1 MTLSSSN
8 LRLLITWGGMALLI
22 LLVGIFQGPTNAI
35 MLINIGLISGLMALG
50 LNMQWGYAGLFNAG
64 VMGSVVVGAIMVIL
78 VTHNPIPGPNMP
90 PELLAGSGATDEA
103 RATAQAAYD
112 GLLADKRAF
121 DGGLRGLLISIAV
134 FAAFC
139 LALAAV
145 WRRMTGSK
153 WRAWIVISAF
163 ILGYIAF
170 RIFYDPAVR
179 DIEAYQTA
187 SFGNIGGIGLGAWF
201 EWLRLPF
208 PGFWS
213 VLVAWFIGG
222 LAAGGVAWI
231 IGKIT
236 LGLRSDYFAIATL
249 GIAEIVVSFAKNE
262 QWLTR
267 GVKNVNA
274 GSIGTPIARP
284 ASSYANQDPQ
294 NGEII
299 VRGMQDQPW
308 VQKITAW
315 FQGYDLAAFQET
327 LAINQLWDFRYLE
340 GDFRDAMVTSAKLA
354 NLLSYTLLISVVLG
368 LIFFL
373 AYRALNSPWGRMMRA
388 IRDNE
393 TAANAMGKNVVGRH
407 LQVFVLGSIV
417 IGIAGAML
425 VVVSGAGFTPTSYL
439 AMRFTFLI
447 WVMVIVGGSG
457 NNSGVI
463 LGGMLIWFLWVQ
475 SDPIA
480 GGSFFGSGYPDG
492 GLAPQIEVSNWLERI
507 WQWLAYRLDHLVFF
521 IYDWIVRPILWIM
534 GFIAGIFVFFY
545 QLLPDAWEGGINGAM
560 GSAWRAF
567 VGWYVASVSFFKFF
581 FLGLILL
588 LVLRFAPK
596 GLIPEKGSE
605 RRR

>member
-1 MTLSSSN
+1 MTPT
-8 LRLLITWGGMALLI
+8 LRLYLTWGLMGLLI
-22 LLVGIFQGPTNAI
+22 LSVGFFQGPTNAV
-35 MLINIGLISGLMALG
+35 MLINIGLISGMMALG

-78 VTHNPIPGPNMP
+78 ITHDPIPGPALP
-90 PELLAGSGATDEA
+90 PELQDGSTADEA
-103 RATAQAAYD
+103 ARTAAQEGYD
-112 GLLADKRAF
+112 TLLASKSRF
-121 DGGLRGLLISIAV
+121 DSGLRGLLVSLVV
-134 FAAFC
+134 FAGFC
-139 LALAAV
+139 TGLAMA
-145 WRRMTGSK
+145 WRRLAGQS
-153 WRAWIVISAF
+153 WRVWVVIPAF
-163 ILGYIAF
+163 VIGYILF
-170 RIFYDPAVR
+170 RVFYDPAVAGV
-179 DIEAYQTA
+179 EAYQTA
-187 SFGNIGGIGLGAWF
+187 TYGNIGGLGLARWF
-201 EWLRLPF
+201 EFFGIPF
-208 PGFWS
+208 AGFWS
-213 VLVAWFIGG
+213 VLIAWFVGG
-222 LAAGGVAWI
+222 LAAGGVAWL

-299 VRGMQDQPW
+299 IRGMQDQPW
-308 VQKITAW
+308 VQKLTAW
-315 FQGYDLAAFQET
+315 FQGYDLAAFQAN
-327 LAINQLWDFRYLE
+327 LPAAQHWDFRYLAPE
-340 GDFRDAMVTSAKLA
+340 FREAMIASAKLA
-354 NLLSYTLLISVVLG
+354 NLLSYTLLISAILG
-368 LIFFL
+368 LLFFL

-393 TAANAMGKNVVGRH
+393 TAASAMGKNVVGRH
-407 LQVFVLGSIV
+407 LQVFVLGSII

-425 VVVSGAGFTPTSYL
+425 VVVSGSGFTPNSYL

-480 GGSFFGSGYPDG
+480 GQFADSLPAWFG
-492 GLAPQIEVSNWLERI
+492 AVK
-507 WQWLAYRLDHLVFF
+507 
-521 IYDWIVRPILWIM
+521 
-534 GFIAGIFVFFY
+534 
-545 QLLPDAWEGGINGAM
+545 AWVET
-560 GSAWRAF
+560 
-567 VGWYVASVSFFKFF
+567 SVPFFKFF

-596 GLIPEKGSE
+596 GLIPERGSE